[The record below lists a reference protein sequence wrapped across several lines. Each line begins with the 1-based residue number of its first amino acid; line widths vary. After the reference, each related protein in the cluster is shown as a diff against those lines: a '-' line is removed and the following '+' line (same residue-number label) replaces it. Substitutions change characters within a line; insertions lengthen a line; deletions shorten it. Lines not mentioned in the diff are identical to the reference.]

1 MSIVRAANCIRRYN
15 RFLVTSHTNLE
26 GDALGSELGMALL
39 LRKLGKQAA
48 VVNDDSL
55 PYGYE
60 FLPLVRSIRKFSSQ
74 RPLPAFDCFVC
85 VDCSDFKRTGAVAAA
100 VLKRSGVPVLNIDHH
115 VSNAYFG
122 SCNWVDPAA
131 SCASEMV
138 YQLYKRL
145 AVPLDR
151 RAALLLYAGIVT
163 DTGSFRYTN
172 TSARTH
178 AIAAD
183 LLSFGIDVSAVYRS
197 IYANIPYDDLQLLAR
212 IYPTMQQEADGKL
225 VWFTIRRELLTGH
238 PHLSID
244 LGESVLNFGRSLKGV
259 QVVVLFKENL
269 ARQDEVR
276 VNFRSQGTVDVN
288 RIAGMFGGG
297 GHKTAS
303 GATIKGPVEQ
313 VRRRVLAA
321 VKRALR

>member
-1 MSIVRAANCIRRYN
+1 MSIAQAVSCIRRHK

-39 LRKLGKQAA
+39 LRKLGKEAV
-48 VVNDDSL
+48 VVNDDTL

-60 FLPLVRSIRKFSSQ
+60 FLPLVRSIRKFSPQ

-85 VDCSDFKRTGAVAAA
+85 VDCSDFKRTGAVHAAALRRQPAA
-100 VLKRSGVPVLNIDHH
+100 VLNVDHH

-122 SCNWVDPAA
+122 SCNWVDPSA

-138 YQLYKRL
+138 YRLYKRMR
-145 AVPLDR
+145 VPLDR
-151 RAALLLYAGIVT
+151 RAALLLYTGIVT
-163 DTGSFRYTN
+163 DTGSFRYSN
-172 TSARTH
+172 TGAATH
-178 AIAAD
+178 AVTAD
-183 LLSFGIDVSAVYRS
+183 LLRFGIDVSAVYRS

-212 IYPTMQQEADGKL
+212 IYPTMQRDAGGKL
-225 VWFTIRRELLTGH
+225 VWFTIQRALLAGH

-244 LGESVLNFGRSLKGV
+244 LGESVLNFGRSLQGA

-269 ARQDEVR
+269 AKEDEVR
-276 VNFRSQGTVDVN
+276 VNFRSQGRVDVN
-288 RIAGMFGGG
+288 RIAGQFGGG

-303 GATIKGPVEQ
+303 GATIRGPVEQ

-321 VKRALR
+321 LKKALR